1 MIWHYSHKINVM
13 RGFLVPQEQAV
24 LLEAHRA
31 ERVKKK
37 ADRIKT
43 ILLLHE
49 GLSYEQISQVLFLDA
64 STIRCYETN
73 YQTGGLDDLLDDSY
87 LGGTSKLSEEQE
99 EILVKE
105 LTQNIYLSAKEICTF
120 IEKKFGIQYTPEGL
134 VHGLHRLGF
143 VYKKTKQVPG
153 KADAKA
159 QKKFLKDVY
168 AKLQDAMKADDKLYF
183 LDGVHPQ
190 HNSMPA
196 YGWLEKGK
204 TREISSNS
212 GRQRLNL
219 NGALNLKDYEVVI
232 REDESINAQSTLKL
246 FEELEAK
253 NPKAETIYCILDN
266 ARYYKAKIVKEY
278 LKNSKI
284 KLVFLPSYSPNLNLI
299 ERLWKFFRKKIL
311 YHKHYSSLGEFR
323 LVTMDFFKNLS
334 SHKEELATLLTE
346 NFEITGK
353 SFSQT

>member
-1 MIWHYSHKINVM
+1 MNNFIT
-13 RGFLVPQEQAV
+13 GQEKAI

-49 GLSYEQISQVLFLDA
+49 GLSYEQIAQVLFLDDN
-64 STIRCYETN
+64 TIRRYEKK
-73 YQTGGLDDLLDDSY
+73 YRTGGLDDLLDDNY
-87 LGGTSKLSEEQE
+87 LGGTSKLNEEQE
-99 EILVKE
+99 EVLIAE
-105 LTQNIYLSAKEICTF
+105 LNHNIYLSAKDIRKF
-120 IEKKFGIQYTPEGL
+120 IEKKFDIQYTPEGL
-134 VHGLHRLGF
+134 VHLLHRLGF

-153 KADAKA
+153 KADAEAQEKFIQEVYKKLKA
-159 QKKFLKDVY
+159 E
-168 AKLQDAMKADDKLYF
+168 MKADDKLYF
-183 LDGVHPQ
+183 VDGVHPQ
-190 HNSMPA
+190 HNSMSA

-204 TREISSNS
+204 TKEIRSNC

-219 NGALNLKDYEVVI
+219 NGALSLKDYEVVI
-232 REDESINAQSTLKL
+232 REDESINGQSTIRL

-278 LKNSKI
+278 LETSRV
-284 KLVFLPSYSPNLNLI
+284 KLVFLPPYAPNLNLI

-311 YHKHYSSLGEFR
+311 YHKHYSDLAKFKS
-323 LVTMDFFKNLS
+323 VTLDFFKNLS
-334 SHKEELATLLTE
+334 SYKEELTALLTE

-353 SFSQT
+353 NLSQT